1 MADDVGWGY
10 YVIGAMAL
18 ASIVIFYRLPA
29 HAGAELSER

>member
-18 ASIVIFYRLPA
+18 ASIVVFYRLPA